1 MLESIGKRIALLRQ
15 MNGWTQ
21 QYLADRLAMS
31 RVAIS
36 HIEMDLTIPSER
48 SITLMAGVF
57 KLPPIQL
64 VEGTTYPRAKMERL
78 PEITTT
84 HTDLELNYALL
95 KNDLEWLERLSQHW
109 EKLKWI
115 QLITEKWYPLLE
127 DCENCFSG
135 EYETKILIKMRQLL
149 IDLNDERNHGNT

>member
-1 MLESIGKRIALLRQ
+1 MLESIGKRIAFLRQ
-15 MNGWTQ
+15 TNGWTQ

-57 KLPPIQL
+57 KLFPIQL
-64 VEGTTYPRAKMERL
+64 VEGTTYPSAKMERL

-84 HTDLELNYALL
+84 HTNLELNYALL

-109 EKLKWI
+109 EKSKWI
-115 QLITEKWYPLLE
+115 QQVMEKWYPRLE

-135 EYETKILIKMRQLL
+135 EYETKILMTMRQLL
-149 IDLNDERNHGNT
+149 INLNDEQNHGDV

>member
-1 MLESIGKRIALLRQ
+1 
-15 MNGWTQ
+15 
-21 QYLADRLAMS
+21 MS

-57 KLPPIQL
+57 TLSPIQL

-78 PEITTT
+78 LEVTTT
-84 HTDLELNYALL
+84 YTDLELNYELL
-95 KNDLEWLERLSQHW
+95 KNDLEWLERLSQPR

-115 QLITEKWYPLLE
+115 QLISEKWYPLLE
-127 DCENCFSG
+127 NCKNYFSG
-135 EYETKILIKMRQLL
+135 EYEIKILI
-149 IDLNDERNHGNT
+149 